1 MFPLVQNLSCMKSHR
16 GKSCSRGLTHNKSG
30 KWDVKGQFPK
40 VKTSYLFM
48 MLLVQNVEYKALLPL
63 SRSVQ
68 RIGWPSRSTRAVL
81 FMKLRQA
88 VWWPL
93 IAETIR
99 HFFWYFVIF
108 SWAYPRDK
116 EKHLETTWPWGC
128 MVLVLYDC
136 FLVFYRV
143 FGFDGVCPWWLAT
156 TKCYTSDRVIRGLGI
171 SRFPLQVENTR
182 PSKCSESP
190 ICLYVTQ
197 FDI

>member
-1 MFPLVQNLSCMKSHR
+1 MFPLVQNLSWMKSHR
-16 GKSCSRGLTHNKSG
+16 GKSCSRGLIHDKSG

-68 RIGWPSRSTRAVL
+68 RIGWPSRSTRARAVL

-99 HFFWYFVIF
+99 HFFWYFMGF
-108 SWAYPRDK
+108 YWAYPRDK
-116 EKHLETTWPWGC
+116 EKCLEITWPWGC
-128 MVLVLYDC
+128 IVLIFIRL
-136 FLVFYRV
+136 FLLLSVFSLLQV
-143 FGFDGVCPWWLAT
+143 F
-156 TKCYTSDRVIRGLGI
+156 VIRW
-171 SRFPLQVENTR
+171 
-182 PSKCSESP
+182 
-190 ICLYVTQ
+190 CLSLLTSNY
-197 FDI
+197 